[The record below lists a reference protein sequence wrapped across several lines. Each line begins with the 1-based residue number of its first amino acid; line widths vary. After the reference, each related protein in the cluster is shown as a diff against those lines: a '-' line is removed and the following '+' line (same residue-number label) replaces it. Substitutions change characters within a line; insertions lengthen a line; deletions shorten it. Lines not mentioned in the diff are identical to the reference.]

1 MNGSEAPAGEAT
13 SRRTDAD
20 RQFYMCWSSRN
31 PDFRRSRSFAMAYL
45 QDLQSLAQL
54 SRGSAYRNGHK
65 GLLLFLQLEHPE
77 YTHHR
82 SLFPFRNFCK
92 ALQVFEPPRHYTSAT
107 LRPGRTGNP
116 LAARAPWPRPKNSV

>member
-92 ALQVFEPPRHYTSAT
+92 ALQVFEPRPHYTSAT
-107 LRPGRTGNP
+107 LRLGRTGK
-116 LAARAPWPRPKNSV
+116 LPRKQEPIGLE